1 MMIALPAALWS
12 PFIQMNPAQFAL
24 TGQDGAALVTLK
36 RLLEKKGGKE
46 IIVLT

>member
-12 PFIQMNPAQFAL
+12 PFIQMNPAQLAL
-24 TGQDGAALVTLK
+24 TGKDLAALVTLK

>member
-1 MMIALPAALWS
+1 MIALPAALWR
-12 PFIQMNPAQFAL
+12 PFIQMNPTQFAL
-24 TGQDGAALVTLK
+24 IGQDGAALVTLK